1 MQPARTALVTGG
13 NRGIGRAAA
22 ARLAARGCVVAVHYG
37 HDKRA
42 ADETVAAATTTGGQA
57 FGIQAD
63 LGTPDGPALLLRELD
78 RRLLALTGST
88 GLDILVNNAAIS
100 PRATI
105 ADTTVELFD
114 EIFAVNVRAPFLI
127 LKEAIER
134 LRDGARVINV
144 SSTVTRTAYPDVIAY
159 SMSKA
164 ALEAMAPTLAAELG
178 ARGVTIN
185 TVTPGVTDTDMNAS
199 WLRGSPAA
207 QAAVAATTA
216 LGRVAAPEDVAD
228 AICLLTMPEA
238 HWVTGTLVDAS
249 GGAGL

>member
-13 NRGIGRAAA
+13 NRGIGRAVAT
-22 ARLAARGCVVAVHYG
+22 RLAARGCIVAVHYA
-37 HDKRA
+37 HDARA
-42 ADETVAAATTTGGQA
+42 ADEAVAAATATGGEA
-57 FGIQAD
+57 FGIRAD
-63 LGTPDGPALLLRELD
+63 LAAPDGPALLLRELD

-100 PRATI
+100 PRARI
-105 ADTTVELFD
+105 ADTTVEMFD
-114 EIFAVNVRAPFLI
+114 EVFAVNVRAPFFI

-134 LRDGARVINV
+134 LRDGARVVNV
-144 SSTVTRTAYPDVIAY
+144 SSTVTRTAHPDVVAY

-185 TVTPGVTDTDMNAS
+185 TVTPGVTDTDMNAA

-207 QAAVAATTA
+207 RAAVAAATA

-228 AICLLTMPEA
+228 AICLLTTPEA
-238 HWVTGTLVDAS
+238 HWLTGTLVDAS